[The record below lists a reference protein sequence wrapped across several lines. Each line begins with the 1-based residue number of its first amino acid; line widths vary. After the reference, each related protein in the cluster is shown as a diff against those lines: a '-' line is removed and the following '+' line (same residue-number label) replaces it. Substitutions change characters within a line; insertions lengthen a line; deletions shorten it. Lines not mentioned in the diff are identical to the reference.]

1 MGQTMG
7 NTLVATARVTT
18 IATAAAASTDITTST
33 TSTVTTSIT
42 DVGDAPLRRGKD
54 AEVSAR
60 APRWRALPATS
71 MGTKKP
77 KFKIR
82 STL

>member
-1 MGQTMG
+1 MGKTRG

-18 IATAAAASTDITTST
+18 IATAASTDITTN

-42 DVGDAPLRRGKD
+42 DVADAPLRRGKD
-54 AEVSAR
+54 AEVSVR

-71 MGTKKP
+71 VGTKKP